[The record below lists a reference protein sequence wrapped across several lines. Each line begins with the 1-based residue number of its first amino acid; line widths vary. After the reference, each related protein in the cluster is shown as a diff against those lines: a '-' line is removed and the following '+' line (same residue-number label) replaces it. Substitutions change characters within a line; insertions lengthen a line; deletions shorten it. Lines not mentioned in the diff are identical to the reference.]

1 MANSGSFDTTH
12 RVSGSY
18 DTYARFSWSLSS
30 QSIANNTSTITWNF
44 KGKAA
49 NSYQW
54 IALYGSGVTVDGES
68 HSGWT
73 GNMYEGTTLYSGTK
87 TISHAADGTKTLSAS
102 GWIKQYSSGA
112 ANNTGSGSW
121 TLPTIARQAN
131 LSTVQSFDDTGNPT
145 ITYTNAAGNSVTSL
159 QACIADTTGNTVYVA
174 YRNVNKTGT
183 LSYTF
188 NLTAAERNTLL
199 AACPSSTTLNVKF
212 YLKTVIGSNTFYS
225 SKDAV
230 MTVVNGKPTF
240 TNFAF
245 ADTNSTITGITGN
258 NQILVQ
264 GKSTLAVTIS
274 SANKAVANK
283 SATMVNYVASFSGKS
298 VQANYSS
305 SGNTLT
311 FTDNA
316 FSSGSQLLSVKATDT
331 RSNSTTVTKNVTVLA
346 YANPVINMTATRLNN
361 FEDTTTLSFSG
372 SISPLTVSG
381 TNKNAVDN
389 VSYRYKSQSTTTW
402 GSWTALT
409 VTTASNGTLT
419 IPNVTLSLANNQ
431 AWDFQVRAVDKLA
444 TTTKSIVVSVGQPA
458 FFIGADGRVAVGGT
472 PTTTKRSGEVG
483 HLEVKG
489 TMYTTQQLQGS
500 KGGAWYLGRDNAVAR
515 NTYTG
520 TGSIYAPVV
529 SAKSNSGDW
538 SIGCLKNDTSNKL
551 YFSFCSDTNYS
562 TANNTTSYRYID
574 TAGRSTI
581 YPLFPVGSIFMTTT
595 QTTVADVQAVLAGTW
610 ERFGQGKV
618 LVGVNPDDTDF
629 NAANKTGGAKTVTLT
644 ADQIP
649 SHRHSTTAAG
659 SKGKAQAQ
667 TSGSSGYAW
676 NADSGSV
683 TGYTGGG
690 QAHQNMP
697 PYITVYMYRR
707 TA

>member
-12 RVSGSY
+12 RTSGSY

-44 KGKAA
+44 KGKTA

-54 IALYGSGVTVDGES
+54 VALYGSGITVDGES

-121 TLPTIARQAN
+121 ALPTIARQAN

-159 QACIADTTGNTVYVA
+159 QACIADSTGNTVYVA

-188 NLTAAERNTLL
+188 NLTTAERNALL
-199 AACPSSTTLNVKF
+199 AACPSSTTLNVRF

-225 SKDAV
+225 SKTAV

-245 ADTNSTITGITGN
+245 ADTNTTITGITGN

-283 SATMVNYVASFSGKS
+283 SASMVNYVASLSGKS

-311 FTDNA
+311 FTDNT
-316 FSSGSQLLSVKATDT
+316 FSSGSQLLSVKATDS

-346 YANPVINMTATRLNN
+346 YANPVINATATRQNN
-361 FEDTTTLSFSG
+361 FENTTTLRFSG

-381 TNKNAVDN
+381 TNKNALNN
-389 VSYRYKSQSTTTW
+389 VSYRYKSQSTTAW
-402 GSWTALT
+402 GSWTAISN

-419 IPNVTLSLANNQ
+419 IPNVTLSLANDK
-431 AWDFQVRAVDKLA
+431 AWDFEVRAVDRLI
-444 TTTKSIVVSVGQPA
+444 TTTKAFVVSVGQPA
-458 FFIGADGRVAVGGT
+458 FFVGDDGRVGVGGMPST
-472 PTTTKRSGEVG
+472 AKPSGNTG
-483 HLEVKG
+483 QLEVKG
-489 TMYTTQQLQGS
+489 
-500 KGGAWYLGRDNAVAR
+500 
-515 NTYTG
+515 NTYT
-520 TGSIYAPVV
+520 TGNAYA
-529 SAKSNSGDW
+529 G
-538 SIGCLKNDTSNKL
+538 GKL
-551 YFSFCSDTNYS
+551 LMTLDKVY
-562 TANNTTSYRYID
+562 
-574 TAGRSTI
+574 
-581 YPLFPVGSIFMTTT
+581 PVGSIFISATHSTASA
-595 QTTVADVQAVLAGTW
+595 VATALGGGTW
-610 ERFGQGKV
+610 QAWGAGRV
-618 LVGVNPDDTDF
+618 PVGVNSSDTDF
-629 NAANKTGGAKTVTLT
+629 NAPSKTGGSKTVTLT
-644 ADQIP
+644 ESQLP
-649 SHRHSTTAAG
+649 KHRHPIDNN
-659 SKGKAQAQ
+659 Q
-667 TSGSSGYAW
+667 SGGNYNMTDKYELYVANN
-676 NADSGSV
+676 NATLRTNHWSRF
-683 TGYTGGG
+683 TGLAGGG
-690 QAHQNMP
+690 EAHPNMP
-697 PYITVYMYRR
+697 PYITVYMWKR

>member
-12 RVSGSY
+12 RTSGSY

-44 KGKAA
+44 KGKTA

-54 IALYGSGVTVDGES
+54 IALYGSGITVDGES

-121 TLPTIARQAN
+121 ALPTIARQAN

-159 QACIADTTGNTVYVA
+159 QACIADSAGNTIYAA

-188 NLTAAERNTLL
+188 NLTTAERNALL

-225 SKDAV
+225 SKTAV
-230 MTVVNGKPTF
+230 MTVVNGNPTF

-283 SATMVNYVASFSGKS
+283 SASMVNYVASFSGKS

-316 FSSGSQLLSVKATDT
+316 FSSGSQLLSVKATDS
-331 RSNSTTVTKNVTVLA
+331 RNNSTTVTKNVTVLA
-346 YANPVINMTATRLNN
+346 YANPVINATATRQNN
-361 FEDTTTLSFSG
+361 FENTTTLRFSG

-381 TNKNAVDN
+381 TNKNAVNN

-409 VTTASNGTLT
+409 ATTASNGTLT
-419 IPNVTLSLANNQ
+419 IPSVTLSLANNQ
-431 AWDFQVRAVDKLA
+431 AWDFEVRAVDKLA
-444 TTTKSIVVSVGQPA
+444 TTTKAFVVSVGQPA
-458 FFIGADGRVAVGGT
+458 FFIGADGRVGVGGMPST
-472 PTTTKRSGEVG
+472 AKPSGNTG
-483 HLEVKG
+483 QLEVKG
-489 TMYTTQQLQGS
+489 
-500 KGGAWYLGRDNAVAR
+500 
-515 NTYTG
+515 NTYT
-520 TGSIYAPVV
+520 TGNAYA
-529 SAKSNSGDW
+529 G
-538 SIGCLKNDTSNKL
+538 GKL
-551 YFSFCSDTNYS
+551 LMTLDKVY
-562 TANNTTSYRYID
+562 
-574 TAGRSTI
+574 
-581 YPLFPVGSIFMTTT
+581 PVGSIFFTTAY
-595 QTTVADVQAVLAGTW
+595 TTAAAVGTALGGTW
-610 ERFGQGKV
+610 ERYAQGRV

-629 NAANKTGGAKTVTLT
+629 NASGKTGGEKTHKLTATEMPKHKHNINYNVSGGNAWYEGSLYLAGQLARSTVTSGRVVNNMDT
-644 ADQIP
+644 A
-649 SHRHSTTAAG
+649 
-659 SKGKAQAQ
+659 
-667 TSGSSGYAW
+667 
-676 NADSGSV
+676 
-683 TGYTGGG
+683 GGDG
-690 QAHQNMP
+690 AHNNLQ